1 MCRAVRC
8 GGVGQGQRASDRRA
22 AWSAYNL
29 TVLYTKPETDAEAFL
44 AEYKSDHVPIAATF
58 PKMTSHTT
66 TVFSGTPRGT
76 EPPYYLMFVGTWD
89 SQEDMQA
96 AMSDPSIMEASK
108 HAMGMTQKY
117 GNKAEMLVGDEA

>member
-1 MCRAVRC
+1 
-8 GGVGQGQRASDRRA
+8 
-22 AWSAYNL
+22 
-29 TVLYTKPETDAEAFL
+29 
-44 AEYKSDHVPIAATF
+44 
-58 PKMTSHTT
+58 
-66 TVFSGTPRGT
+66 
-76 EPPYYLMFVGTWD
+76 MFVGTWD

>member
-1 MCRAVRC
+1 MA
-8 GGVGQGQRASDRRA
+8 
-22 AWSAYNL
+22 NL

-44 AEYKSDHVPIAATF
+44 AEYKTDHLPIAATF

-76 EPPYYLMFVGTWD
+76 EPPYFVMFVGTWD